1 MILLDS
7 RVASL
12 RYRLLLADFSKSN
25 REVQF
30 VFPSF
35 SLAHLCVC
43 LFTLATIPIMLLIAV
58 IEVTRTRQNILTTIS
73 MIIPVFITRSSVSNI
88 VEKKRK
94 FHFRKRARGDDGVA
108 ENNFY
113 ALPKYFFRESLVLG
127 FSSPLLPF
135 NTFFPMLA
143 SDEYILLI
151 AHKDLKRNNQL
162 GTEMAKLTYL
172 PSVADTY
179 ENILCHYFNLL
190 KRNNSISLPDSRF
203 MLTCGG
209 KISNPLVILKLFGKR
224 FMADN
229 LKILRILFLK
239 KNYTWYVRVQ
249 IGDSSTT
256 QTIID
261 LENPENGYYADPF
274 LFEFENEI
282 YLFVEEYTFS
292 TSKGVVCVFKFHE
305 DKFERLGICLEE
317 IFHLSFPN
325 VFVDGKDIYMMPES
339 SENRDVR
346 LYRAVDFPLKWELA
360 TQLLTNVSAVDSIIY
375 KGHQDY
381 FLLTTEDIFNV
392 GDYATNLSLYSSPQI
407 VSSDWFKSKHNPII
421 IDSEKGR
428 NAGRFDLNPNL
439 KVRIAQASQFGT
451 YGKKIRLFEIQN
463 LSINTYSEIEMNL
476 PELDIPLDSQGHHH
490 LSSIKH
496 FKAFDF
502 SRFER

>member
-30 VFPSF
+30 DLPSF
-35 SLAHLCVC
+35 SLAHLCVF

-143 SDEYILLI
+143 SDQYILLI

-317 IFHLSFPN
+317 IFHLSFTN
-325 VFVDGKDIYMMPES
+325 VFLDGKDI
-339 SENRDVR
+339 
-346 LYRAVDFPLKWELA
+346 
-360 TQLLTNVSAVDSIIY
+360 
-375 KGHQDY
+375 
-381 FLLTTEDIFNV
+381 
-392 GDYATNLSLYSSPQI
+392 
-407 VSSDWFKSKHNPII
+407 
-421 IDSEKGR
+421 
-428 NAGRFDLNPNL
+428 
-439 KVRIAQASQFGT
+439 
-451 YGKKIRLFEIQN
+451 
-463 LSINTYSEIEMNL
+463 
-476 PELDIPLDSQGHHH
+476 
-490 LSSIKH
+490 
-496 FKAFDF
+496 
-502 SRFER
+502 